1 MTRDD
6 FRQQLSGGGLLTA
19 EIVYYRPDFPKL
31 LQSFVWQTVDKA
43 PKFPRLADF
52 LDHWRREVEAVIH
65 SINIAHAD
73 LLQPAEVRLVG
84 NRFTLN
90 RLH

>member
-1 MTRDD
+1 MHHDD
-6 FRQQLSGGGLLTA
+6 FRQQLAGGGLLTA
-19 EIVYYRPDFPKL
+19 EIIYYRPDFPKL

-52 LDHWRREVEAVIH
+52 LDHWRREIEAVIH

-73 LLQPAEVRLVG
+73 LVRPAEVRLVDG
-84 NRFTLN
+84 ELK
-90 RLH
+90 LH

>member
-1 MTRDD
+1 MTHDD
-6 FRQQLSGGGLLTA
+6 FREQLSGGGLLTA
-19 EIVYYRPDFPKL
+19 EIIYYRPDFPKL

-52 LDHWRREVEAVIH
+52 LDHWRREIEAVIH

-73 LLQPAEVRLVG
+73 LVQPASVRLIG
-84 NRFTLN
+84 DELK
-90 RLH
+90 LD

>member
-1 MTRDD
+1 MHDED
-6 FRQQLSGGGLLTA
+6 FSKQLSGGGLLTA
-19 EIVYYRPDFPKL
+19 EIIYYRPDFPKL

-52 LDHWRREVEAVIH
+52 LDHWRREIKAVIH

-73 LLQPAEVRLVG
+73 LVRPAQVRWVDEEL
-84 NRFTLN
+84 RIQK
-90 RLH
+90 LH